1 MAPDAF
7 DGVRRYYDP
16 TFRATAVKILPGEC
30 YVTADP
36 AEMLVT
42 VLGSCVAACLFD
54 PAEGVGGMNHF
65 MLPSSVDGY
74 WGETAAAMRYG
85 NFAMERLIG
94 DVLAA
99 GARREQLQ
107 VKVFGGAAFTS
118 SHSVGP
124 QNAAF
129 VERYL
134 RDAGLPIAAQL
145 LRPPHPLRVHFV
157 PASGRAFVL
166 PIEDGAEIVER
177 SETRYREA
185 IVRDPPA
192 ALAAP
197 LHGNPR

>member
-1 MAPDAF
+1 
-7 DGVRRYYDP
+7 
-16 TFRATAVKILPGEC
+16 
-30 YVTADP
+30 
-36 AEMLVT
+36 
-42 VLGSCVAACLFD
+42 
-54 PAEGVGGMNHF
+54 MNHF

-107 VKVFGGAAFTS
+107 VKVFGGAAFAS

>member
-1 MAPDAF
+1 MAPDEL

-36 AEMLVT
+36 REMLVT

-54 PAEGVGGMNHF
+54 PVAGVGGMNHF
-65 MLPSSVDGY
+65 MLPSSVDGF

-99 GARREQLQ
+99 GARRERLQ
-107 VKVFGGAAFTS
+107 AKVFGGAAFAS

-134 RDAGLPIAAQL
+134 GEAGLPTAAHL

-166 PIEDGAEIVER
+166 PIDDIEMVDRVE
-177 SETRYREA
+177 TPYREA

-192 ALAAP
+192 GLAVP
-197 LHGNPR
+197 LQGTPR